1 MSGGPG
7 RGAVRGM
14 ARGTAR
20 GAGPIAVVA
29 AIVATF
35 AITAG
40 PIRASGANPLS
51 AYNRYLIE
59 PLRSSYSIQEVLL
72 TSTPLLFTGL
82 AVAVAFRA
90 GYFNIGAEG
99 QFLAGAM
106 GATVPGLYLDGLPAG
121 VALPVGVVAGAIGGT
136 LWATL
141 PAWLRR
147 VAGID
152 EVVTTLLLNPVS
164 LLLMQGLLNGPWRH
178 PESGFP
184 DSDTFGPGY
193 RMPLI
198 VGTDRVHAGF
208 LLAVLA
214 IAVFGVVMAWSP
226 LGLRVRAA
234 GEAPDA
240 ARFSGIAVERI
251 RWRGALLS
259 GAIAG
264 VAGAVQVMGVQHQ
277 LTASIAVGYGY
288 TGVVVATLGALHAA
302 GVSVVGLVLGLIA
315 VGAQSASR
323 VLQLPFQM
331 GQLVTAVLLLT
342 TVSAV
347 TIARRRTR
355 ASTSGVQRA
364 KRASRSPRGQGRRS
378 ASGVAR
384 WRGLRG
390 RGTQR

>member
-1 MSGGPG
+1 MSERTG
-7 RGAVRGM
+7 RIVD
-14 ARGTAR
+14 TAR
-20 GAGPIAVVA
+20 SARRATPIAAV
-29 AIVATF
+29 VATF

-72 TSTPLLFTGL
+72 TATPLLFTGL

-99 QFLAGAM
+99 QFLAGAI

-121 VALPVGVVAGAIGGT
+121 LAVPVGLLAGALGGT
-136 LWATL
+136 LWAAL

-147 VAGID
+147 AAGID
-152 EVVTTLLLNPVS
+152 EVVTTLLLNPVA

-178 PESGFP
+178 SESGFP
-184 DSDTFGPGY
+184 DSDPYGPGY
-193 RMPLI
+193 RMPAI
-198 VGTDRVHAGF
+198 VGSERVHLG
-208 LLAVLA
+208 LIIVVLSIGA
-214 IAVFGVVMAWSP
+214 FGVVMTMTP

-240 ARFSGIAVERI
+240 ARFSGIAVDRI

-264 VAGAVQVMGVQHQ
+264 MAGAVQVMGVQHQ
-277 LTASIAVGYGY
+277 LTGSIAVGYGY
-288 TGVVVATLGALHAA
+288 TGVVVATLGGLHAA
-302 GVSVVGLVLGLIA
+302 GVLVVGLLLGVIA

-331 GQLVTAVLLLT
+331 GQLVTAVLLLA

-347 TIARRRTR
+347 TISRRRTR
-355 ASTSGVQRA
+355 A
-364 KRASRSPRGQGRRS
+364 
-378 ASGVAR
+378 
-384 WRGLRG
+384 
-390 RGTQR
+390 

>member
-1 MSGGPG
+1 MSTTE
-7 RGAVRGM
+7 RR
-14 ARGTAR
+14 TAR
-20 GAGPIAVVA
+20 WTNPIAVVA

-40 PIRASGANPLS
+40 PIRAAGASPLT
-51 AYNRYLIE
+51 AYHRYLIE

-72 TSTPLLFTGL
+72 AATPLLFTGL
-82 AVAVAFRA
+82 AVAVAFRV

-121 VALPVGVVAGAIGGT
+121 VAVPVGVLAGAVGGT

-152 EVVTTLLLNPVS
+152 EVVTTLLLNPVA

-184 DSDTFGPGY
+184 DSATFGPGY
-193 RMPLI
+193 RMPMV
-198 VGTDRVHAGF
+198 VGSGRVHIG
-208 LLAVLA
+208 LLLVLVA
-214 IAVFGVVMAWSP
+214 IVAFGVVMAATP

-234 GEAPDA
+234 GESPDA

-264 VAGAVQVMGVQHQ
+264 AAGAVQVMGVQHQ

-288 TGVVVATLGALHAA
+288 TGVVVATLGALHAT
-302 GVSVVGLVLGLIA
+302 GVLVVGLVLGLIA

-323 VLQLPFQM
+323 GLQLPFQM

-342 TVSAV
+342 TVGAV
-347 TIARRRTR
+347 TIARRR
-355 ASTSGVQRA
+355 AS
-364 KRASRSPRGQGRRS
+364 
-378 ASGVAR
+378 
-384 WRGLRG
+384 LRG